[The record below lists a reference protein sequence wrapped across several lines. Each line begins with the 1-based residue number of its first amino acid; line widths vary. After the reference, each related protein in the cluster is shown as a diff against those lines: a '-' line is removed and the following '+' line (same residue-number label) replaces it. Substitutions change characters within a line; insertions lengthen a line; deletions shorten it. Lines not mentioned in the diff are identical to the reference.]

1 MSYQMWFSVLATV
14 RPYLRMARAYS
25 NVVMPIICHHGT
37 VWHDFHW
44 HSALDFSARHQ
55 QSRLCNWPRLLGT
68 WGPKKNHIETT
79 KNGLGPVGTIRCIIF
94 FFSIREVCFFFFK
107 KWWNILKYIISLEI
121 PSPRD
126 RWCVFLIMKVNSNA
140 DWWSSLHC

>member
-14 RPYLRMARAYS
+14 RPYLRMARAYR

-44 HSALDFSARHQ
+44 HSALDFGARHQ

-68 WGPKKNHIETT
+68 WGPKKNRIETT

-94 FFSIREVCFFFFK
+94 FFSIREACFFLKNDEIYNFFAG
-107 KWWNILKYIISLEI
+107 EI

-126 RWCVFLIMKVNSNA
+126 RWCFFISIMKVQLHA